1 MSKWILIITLLAMPV
16 FAQRARVDNQKAF
29 RQDLAAAVSNGSLTA
44 EEKQKY
50 ETALKS
56 LDEQRQARKSGEKKG
71 DRKAARQAMQDLAS
85 VARSNNLKEED
96 RAKLA
101 KHLENA
107 KSKGKR
113 AKKQG
118 GDAQG

>member
-1 MSKWILIITLLAMPV
+1 MRKWILVITLLMTPA
-16 FAQRARVDNQKAF
+16 FAQRARVDNLKAF

-50 ETALKS
+50 EAALKS
-56 LDEQRQARKSGEKKG
+56 LDDQRQARKSGG
-71 DRKAARQAMQDLAS
+71 TVDRQATRQAMQDLAALS
-85 VARSNNLKEED
+85 RSTNLKEED

-107 KSKGKR
+107 KAKGKR
-113 AKKQG
+113 GKKQPP
-118 GDAQG
+118 AA

>member
-1 MSKWILIITLLAMPV
+1 MSKWILITVLLALPL
-16 FAQRARVDNQKAF
+16 FAQRARVDNLKAF

-50 ETALKS
+50 EAARQS
-56 LDEQRQARKSGEKKG
+56 LDERRQARKSGAPKG
-71 DRKAARQAMQDLAS
+71 DRQAARQAMQDLAS

-101 KHLENA
+101 RHLENVKA
-107 KSKGKR
+107 KGKR
-113 AKKQG
+113 GRSKA
-118 GDAQG
+118 APV

>member
-16 FAQRARVDNQKAF
+16 FAQRARVDNLKAF

-50 ETALKS
+50 EAALKS
-56 LDEQRQARKSGEKKG
+56 IEEQRQARKSGNGKG
-71 DRKAARQAMQDLAS
+71 DRKAIRQAMQDLVS
-85 VARSNNLKEED
+85 VARSNNLKEDD

-101 KHLENA
+101 KHMEKA
-107 KSKGKR
+107 KAKGKR
-113 AKKQG
+113 SKTPA
-118 GDAQG
+118 AA